1 MCSNSTLTLSNKS
14 FGMGQIKE
22 EERKVLKEQI
32 RSYRALGTEI
42 PLLQE
47 IWDEEQKYV
56 DEAFAFQKKQWE
68 QRR

>member
-1 MCSNSTLTLSNKS
+1 
-14 FGMGQIKE
+14 MGQIKE

-32 RSYRALGTEI
+32 RQNKV